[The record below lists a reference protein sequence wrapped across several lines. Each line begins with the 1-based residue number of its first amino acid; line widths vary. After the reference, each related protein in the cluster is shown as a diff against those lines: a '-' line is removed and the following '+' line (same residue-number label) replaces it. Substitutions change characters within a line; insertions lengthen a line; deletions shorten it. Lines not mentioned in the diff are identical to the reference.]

1 MKRIINS
8 ANSLLNEAFEICDVD
23 EQVEVTGDTVKE
35 WEEVKGNSKYKI
47 LSQRLET
54 LLFGIRQL
62 FT

>member
-1 MKRIINS
+1 MTRIINS
-8 ANSLLNEAFEICDVD
+8 ANGLLNEAFEICDVD